1 VNTNILRLVVAAAIA
16 APALMFG
23 AIPISGAKAHCFVGA
38 RFLPAT
44 LVTDDPC
51 VADEMSI
58 PTFAWFKTADNPAA
72 NEVDL
77 SVDIAKRIT
86 QDFGVTVSDGWTQ
99 IRPPGGP
106 TVAGF
111 QNLSTT
117 FNYQLLKDAPH
128 EFAIMLGLNVE
139 WGATGAVQSGFAA
152 PFSTL
157 TPLAT
162 FGKGLGDLPSELG
175 WARPF
180 AVTAQIGYQI
190 PSSSF
195 DLINEVPIPQ
205 NLVYSGSVQYSLP
218 YLTQNVID
226 LDLPE
231 FFKHLIPIVETQ
243 LSTPVKNNFGMPFI
257 TTGTLNPG
265 AIWVGDY
272 FQVGVEAIVPVN
284 RFSGHNVGVI
294 GQLHL
299 YLDDIFPTTVGQPL
313 LGPKGPAPRLPFGG

>member
-1 VNTNILRLVVAAAIA
+1 MNARSFRSAGAVAATVLAVLFA
-16 APALMFG
+16 ALPLSRAQ
-23 AIPISGAKAHCFVGA
+23 AHCFVGA

-58 PTFAWFKTADNPAA
+58 PTFDWFKTADNPPA
-72 NEVDL
+72 NQVDL
-77 SVDIAKRIT
+77 SVDFSKRIT
-86 QDFGVTVSDGWTQ
+86 QDFGVTVSSTWTQ

-111 QNLSTT
+111 QNLETT
-117 FNYQLLKDAPH
+117 FQYQLLKDGPH
-128 EFAIMLGLNVE
+128 EFAVLLGLGVE
-139 WGATGAVQSGFAA
+139 WGATGAVQSGLAE

-157 TPLAT
+157 TPQVI

-180 AVTAQIGYQI
+180 AVTAQVGYQI

-195 DLINEVPIPQ
+195 DLINQVPIPQ
-205 NLVYSGSVQYSLP
+205 NLVYSGSVQYSIP
-218 YLTQNVID
+218 FLTQNVID
-226 LDLPE
+226 LGLPD

-257 TTGTLNPG
+257 TTGTINPG

-299 YLDDIFPTTVGQPL
+299 YLDDMFPTTIGQPL
-313 LGPKGPAPRLPFGG
+313 LGPRGPAPQLPFGG